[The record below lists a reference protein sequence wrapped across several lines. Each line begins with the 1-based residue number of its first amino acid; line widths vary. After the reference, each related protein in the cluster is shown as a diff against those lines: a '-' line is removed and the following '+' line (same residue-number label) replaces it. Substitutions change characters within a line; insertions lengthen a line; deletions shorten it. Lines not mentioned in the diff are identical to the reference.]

1 MANEGIVV
9 VDEGIVVVDE
19 ESEDV
24 VAIGSVTAKKSRKM
38 VELSISAE
46 RTVITNVCW
55 ASVNSCDWKSRT
67 RY

>member
-19 ESEDV
+19 EIVVADEESEDSDV

-38 VELSISAE
+38 VE
-46 RTVITNVCW
+46 
-55 ASVNSCDWKSRT
+55 
-67 RY
+67 